1 MTGMPAANGDGD
13 GSMGRVVTLLN
24 VIVGLLVVIAIVLL
38 VILARGP
45 VDQERSGA
53 SVPVAAVVTLA

>member
-1 MTGMPAANGDGD
+1 MNDNVSAANGKREVGQ
-13 GSMGRVVTLLN
+13 VITLLQ

-45 VDQERSGA
+45 EDQERSGA
-53 SVPVAAVVTLA
+53 WLPVAAALITA